1 MLRLVRAVL
10 LTAIIQAGASLGDSG
25 HSGLFPRELQGES
38 EDVLFPVDDPLDN
51 LTSDSNSTLEDSDSS
66 IASEEDLEPTVSS
79 NSSNASGEDL
89 ELNVSLEDG
98 KVDADPIGAD
108 EGFTLPMEGLEKFYD
123 LLALGSYYLAVFS
136 LACGLVQVPLA
147 CFTKD
152 GCHFVP
158 KAVYYAFA
166 MFFGYIYLSYLLT
179 IPLYGLP
186 KSECRLRHPPHLGA
200 PDLGDDLIPKVKK
213 IVVNTIVMIFL
224 PYFLMCWSLMV
235 LGLIVTIP
243 ICVLFIVLLLLCRW
257 SACILRC
264 VEPCLADSMKDAARA
279 AKAEC
284 NG

>member
-1 MLRLVRAVL
+1 M
-10 LTAIIQAGASLGDSG
+10 
-25 HSGLFPRELQGES
+25 
-38 EDVLFPVDDPLDN
+38 DDPWDN

-89 ELNVSLEDG
+89 ELNVNLED
-98 KVDADPIGAD
+98 DPSGAD
-108 EGFTLPMEGLEKFYD
+108 EGFALPMEWLEKFYD

-166 MFFGYIYLSYLLT
+166 TFFGYIYLGYLLT

-186 KSECRLRHPPHLGA
+186 KCECRLPHPPHLGA
-200 PDLGDDLIPKVKK
+200 PDLGDDLITKVKK
-213 IVVNTIVMIFL
+213 IVVNTM
-224 PYFLMCWSLMV
+224 
-235 LGLIVTIP
+235 
-243 ICVLFIVLLLLCRW
+243 
-257 SACILRC
+257 
-264 VEPCLADSMKDAARA
+264 
-279 AKAEC
+279 
-284 NG
+284 